1 MITKE
6 LLINELR
13 NNCERYLTK
22 RKYYSYYSP
31 KVFEET
37 KENITS
43 LYLDYIIDLWY
54 NPLEIIY
61 EVLKSNIEYFE
72 LFIYAGLLYDYEPEL
87 TKKIYNICIDINIIR
102 YENQISSYYKNGKLT
117 WSINE
122 ERLEK
127 YKNLESKNPKEF
139 EFYRNKLN
147 QLIDDKLSD
156 YLNYEKTQYFKL
168 TRVNHEKRHCVTS
181 YVDTKIYK
189 IWKNY
194 YFGFLMNNMPF
205 IWIANEFLIR
215 LLKIKS
221 AKNNSRFIKKLEKIV
236 EEIKKVDVTYDEY
249 RANMSNPNFD
259 KTFFQFSLH
268 PKYFPKIVAY
278 KDVIFLYRNSIQEN
292 LENLEKY
299 DLKELENYYHTK
311 DVVTCYEMVIK
322 NYYKIVNE

>member
-6 LLINELR
+6 LLINEFR
-13 NNCERYLTK
+13 DNCERYLTQC
-22 RKYYSYYSP
+22 KYYSYYSP
-31 KVFEET
+31 KVFADT
-37 KENITS
+37 KENWAVDYI
-43 LYLDYIIDLWY
+43 DYIIDLWY
-54 NPLEIIY
+54 NPLEFIY

-72 LFIYAGLLYDYEPEL
+72 ILIFPHLLYNYEPGL
-87 TKKIYNICIDINIIR
+87 NKKIYNICIDTNTIR
-102 YENQISSYYKNGKLT
+102 YEEKLSRFYKNGKFI

-122 ERLEK
+122 EKFKK

-156 YLNYEKTQYFKL
+156 YLNYEKSQYFKL
-168 TRVNHEKRHCVTS
+168 TRINHEKCNPVTF
-181 YVDTKIYK
+181 YTDTKTYK

-194 YFGFLMNNMPF
+194 YFGFLMTDRPF
-205 IWIANEFLIR
+205 HWYVNEFLIR

-249 RANMSNPNFD
+249 RANMNNPNFD

-268 PKYFPKIVAY
+268 PKYYPQIVAY
-278 KDVIFLYRNSIQEN
+278 KDLIYIYPNRIEEN

-299 DLKELENYYHTK
+299 DLKDLENYYHTK

-322 NYYKIVNE
+322 NYYKIVNK